1 MPFTT
6 RREIPAAPAT
16 VFAAMDDSARLARW
30 WGPAGFTNSF
40 QTCDFRPGGLWSYVM
55 HGPGGK
61 DYPNESVFEA
71 IEPAR
76 KLVIRHVSQPHYR
89 LTITLTSTD
98 GGGTRVDWVQAF
110 DDERVASGIAHIVE
124 PANEQNLDRL
134 TAEVLGGSSGSD

>member
-6 RREIPAAPAT
+6 HRDIPAAPAA
-16 VFAAMDDSARLARW
+16 VFAAIENSTRLARW
-30 WGPAGFTNSF
+30 WGPAGFSNSF
-40 QTCDFRPGGLWSYVM
+40 EVCDFQPGGIWRYVM
-55 HGPGGK
+55 HGPGDK
-61 DYPNESVFEA
+61 HYPNESRFET

-89 LTITLTSTD
+89 LTITLTPTAS
-98 GGGTRVDWVQAF
+98 GGTRVDWLQAF

-134 TAEVLGGSSGSD
+134 TAEVLGAEIGV